1 MGLPCSSQSIVGS
14 FMMRAPLVIL
24 ALAFLVVAPVILSA
38 QDNESQQSADCT
50 FEDGR
55 QMVARYNKLAVG
67 KNDMPP
73 MGKPWSPG
81 GSAMTLFTEGDVVLS
96 GKIIPT
102 GGYTMYTVPGKKEW
116 SLIVSKNT
124 SATAAYSE
132 GQDVARS
139 TMDGGMLPE
148 PEKEFKVFF
157 GHLGPKVCEL
167 NVVYGKVRAWVEF
180 KQK

>member
-50 FEDGR
+50 FEDGK

-96 GKIIPT
+96 GKDHSHGRLHDVHRPREKRVVAHCEQEHIRNGCLQRRAGCRPVNH
-102 GGYTMYTVPGKKEW
+102 GW
-116 SLIVSKNT
+116 RN
-124 SATAAYSE
+124 AA
-132 GQDVARS
+132 
-139 TMDGGMLPE
+139 
-148 PEKEFKVFF
+148 
-157 GHLGPKVCEL
+157 
-167 NVVYGKVRAWVEF
+167 
-180 KQK
+180 

>member
-1 MGLPCSSQSIVGS
+1 
-14 FMMRAPLVIL
+14 MMRAPLVLL
-24 ALAFLVVAPVILSA
+24 ALAFLVITPVFLAA
-38 QDNESQQSADCT
+38 QENDSQQSADCT
-50 FEDGR
+50 FEDGK
-55 QMVARYNKLAVG
+55 QMVARYNKVSVG
-67 KNDMPP
+67 KTDLPP
-73 MGKPWSPG
+73 TGKPWLPG
-81 GSAMTLFTEGDVVLS
+81 GAAMTLFTEADISLS
-96 GKIIPT
+96 GKTIPT

-124 SATAAYSE
+124 SASAAYSE
-132 GQDVARS
+132 GQDIARS
-139 TMDGGMLPE
+139 AMDGGMLPE